1 MRRLG
6 DDARLSSKLVRQF
19 PFPRQWMSVFP
30 WLHSPQHSPF
40 LLNSPQNGSTEKTKK
55 TDPSIC
61 RHDACSATPDAPSVC
76 GTEALGPTCLAAPT
90 CVQEGLGQMWDRAA
104 APQVCSAGHVSG
116 SGVSRAKLFEQ
127 AWAWLRGHR
136 PLCRLQETCTVAAS
150 GGAAALLR
158 AQQLSPALLSFLS
171 QQVPGGQAT
180 IMPIPRAG
188 T

>member
-1 MRRLG
+1 
-6 DDARLSSKLVRQF
+6 
-19 PFPRQWMSVFP
+19 
-30 WLHSPQHSPF
+30 
-40 LLNSPQNGSTEKTKK
+40 
-55 TDPSIC
+55 
-61 RHDACSATPDAPSVC
+61 
-76 GTEALGPTCLAAPT
+76 
-90 CVQEGLGQMWDRAA
+90 MWDRAA